1 MSTTAAARA
10 GGAGPVGS
18 IVTVTPHLDLAFMH
32 HPVVG
37 THLSRRMA
45 RYPFVLTGAFRIDEQ
60 PADMV
65 TTILQSA
72 SGAILG
78 ADRLLQKILVGA
90 GASGHVTSQ
99 AALAVHR
106 MDEEITAED
115 HITVSVEAGGFLEYL
130 PAPRVLFPGSAL
142 NQSMAIDIAEDGT
155 AVIGDSFI
163 VYDPDHRG
171 ASFRHYKSAVVI
183 RRPSGQLL
191 AADHF
196 DLRRLP
202 SGYGKSFRVIA
213 YGTLLILIK
222 ESPGGFAAL
231 GHSIETAAEGT
242 GRMAA
247 ASLLPRHAGLSIRIA
262 AEDGQAL
269 REAMTAA
276 WAMTRLHLTG
286 KPPNRR
292 RI

>member
-1 MSTTAAARA
+1 MRAREQGSLESTVHAAMSTTAAARVGV
-10 GGAGPVGS
+10 GGPAGS
-18 IVTVTPHLDLAFMH
+18 IVTATPHLDLAFTH

-37 THLSRRMA
+37 TRLSRRMA

-60 PADMV
+60 PVDMV

-78 ADRLLQKILVGA
+78 VDRLVQKILVGA

-106 MDEEITAED
+106 MDEKITAED
-115 HITVSVEAGGFLEYL
+115 HITLSVEAGGFLEYL

-142 NQSMAIDIAEDGT
+142 SQSMAIDIAEDGT

-163 VYDPDHRG
+163 AYDPEHRG
-171 ASFRHYKSAVVI
+171 ASFRHYKSGVVI
-183 RRPSGQLL
+183 RRPNGHVL

-222 ESPGGFAAL
+222 ENPEGFAAL
-231 GHSIETAAEGT
+231 GRAIETAAQGS

-247 ASLLPRHAGLSIRIA
+247 ASLLPRHAGLCSADR
-262 AEDGQAL
+262 G
-269 REAMTAA
+269 
-276 WAMTRLHLTG
+276 
-286 KPPNRR
+286 RR
-292 RI
+292 RSGLA

>member
-1 MSTTAAARA
+1 MNMTAAARA

-18 IVTVTPHLDLAFMH
+18 IATVTPHLDLAFVR

-37 THLSRRMA
+37 THLSRRLA

-78 ADRLLQKILVGA
+78 VDRLLQKILVGA

-106 MDEEITAED
+106 MDEQITAED
-115 HITVSVEAGGFLEYL
+115 HITLSVEAGGFLEYL

-142 NQSMAIDIAEDGT
+142 NQSMAIDIAEDGA

-163 VYDPDHRG
+163 VYDPEHRG
-171 ASFRHYKSAVVI
+171 ASFRHYKNAVVI

-191 AADHF
+191 AVDHF

-202 SGYGKSFRVIA
+202 SGYGKSFKVLA

-222 ESPGGFAAL
+222 DTPEGFAAL
-231 GHSIETAAEGT
+231 GRSVETAAQGA

-247 ASLLPRHAGLSIRIA
+247 ASLLPRRAGLSIRIA
-262 AEDGQAL
+262 AEDGQGL

-276 WAMTRLHLTG
+276 WATTRLHLTG

>member
-1 MSTTAAARA
+1 MNMTAAARA

-18 IVTVTPHLDLAFMH
+18 IATVTPHLDLAFTH

-37 THLSRRMA
+37 THLSRRSA
-45 RYPFVLTGAFRIDEQ
+45 RYPFVLTGAFRIDEP

-65 TTILQSA
+65 TTIVQSA
-72 SGAILG
+72 SGTLLG
-78 ADRLLQKILVGA
+78 VDRLLQKILVGA

-106 MDEEITAED
+106 MDEAITAED
-115 HITVSVEAGGFLEYL
+115 HITLSVEAGGFLEYL

-142 NQSMAIDIAEDGT
+142 NQSMAIDIAEDGA

-163 VYDPDHRG
+163 VYDPEHRG
-171 ASFRHYKSAVVI
+171 ASFRHYKGAVEI
-183 RRPSGQLL
+183 RRPNGQLL
-191 AADHF
+191 AVDHF

-222 ESPGGFAAL
+222 DKPEGFAVL
-231 GHSIETAAEGT
+231 GRSIETAAQGK
-242 GRMAA
+242 GRIAA

-262 AEDGQAL
+262 AEGGQGWG
-269 REAMTAA
+269 EAISAA

>member
-1 MSTTAAARA
+1 MNMTAAVRA
-10 GGAGPVGS
+10 GGGGPVGS
-18 IVTVTPHLDLAFMH
+18 IATVTPHLDLAFTH

-37 THLSRRMA
+37 THLSRRLA
-45 RYPFVLTGAFRIDEQ
+45 RYPFVLTGAFRIDER

-72 SGAILG
+72 SGAVLG
-78 ADRLLQKILVGA
+78 VDRLSQKILVGA
-90 GASGHVTSQ
+90 GASGHVTGQ

-106 MDEEITAED
+106 MDEAITAED
-115 HITVSVEAGGFLEYL
+115 HIALSVEAGGFLEYL

-142 NQSMAIDIAEDGT
+142 HQSMTIDIAEDGT
-155 AVIGDSFI
+155 AVIGDSFM
-163 VYDPDHRG
+163 VYDPEHRE

-183 RRPSGQLL
+183 RRPGGQVL
-191 AADHF
+191 AVDHV

-202 SGYGKSFRVIA
+202 SGYGKSFKVVA

-222 ESPGGFAAL
+222 DTLEGFAAL
-231 GHSIETAAEGT
+231 GRSIETAAQGT

-269 REAMTAA
+269 REAMTAS
-276 WAMTRLHLTG
+276 WAMTRLDFTG
-286 KPPNRR
+286 KPPSRR
-292 RI
+292 RT

>member
-1 MSTTAAARA
+1 MSTTAAARVGVGGPA
-10 GGAGPVGS
+10 GSV
-18 IVTVTPHLDLAFMH
+18 VTVTPHLDLAFTH

-37 THLSRRMA
+37 THLSRRLA

-78 ADRLLQKILVGA
+78 VDRLLQNILVGT

-106 MDEEITAED
+106 MDEEFTAKD
-115 HITVSVEAGGFLEYL
+115 HITIAVEAGAFLEYL

-142 NQSMAIDIAEDGT
+142 SQSMAIDIAEDGA

-163 VYDPDHRG
+163 VYDPEHRG
-171 ASFRHYKSAVVI
+171 ASFRHYKGALVI
-183 RRPSGQLL
+183 RRPGGHVL
-191 AADHF
+191 AVDHF

-202 SGYGKSFRVIA
+202 SGNGKSFRVIG

-222 ESPGGFAAL
+222 ESPEGFAAL
-231 GHSIETAAEGT
+231 GRSIETAAQGS
-242 GRMAA
+242 GRMVA

-262 AEDGQAL
+262 TEDGQGL

-276 WAMTRLHLTG
+276 WATTRLHLTG

>member
-1 MSTTAAARA
+1 MSTTAAAHI
-10 GGAGPVGS
+10 GVGDPVGS
-18 IVTVTPHLDLAFMH
+18 VVTAAPHLDLAFVH

-37 THLSRRMA
+37 THLSRRLA

-78 ADRLLQKILVGA
+78 VDRLLQNILVGA

-115 HITVSVEAGGFLEYL
+115 HITIAVEADGFLEYL

-142 NQSMAIDIAEDGT
+142 SQSMVIDIAEDGI

-163 VYDPDHRG
+163 AYDPEHRG
-171 ASFRHYKSAVVI
+171 ASFRHYKGALVI
-183 RRPSGQLL
+183 RRPGGHML
-191 AADHF
+191 AVDHF

-222 ESPGGFAAL
+222 DTPEGFAAL
-231 GHSIETAAEGT
+231 GRSIEAAVQGS

-247 ASLLPRHAGLSIRIA
+247 ASLLPRHAGLSIGIA
-262 AEDGQAL
+262 AEDGQGL
-269 REAMTAA
+269 REAMAAA
-276 WAMTRLHLTG
+276 WATTRLHLTG

>member
-1 MSTTAAARA
+1 MNTTAAARV

-18 IVTVTPHLDLAFMH
+18 IAAVTPHLDLAFMH

-37 THLSRRMA
+37 TRLSRRSA
-45 RYPFVLTGAFRIDEQ
+45 RYPFVLTGAFRLDER

-78 ADRLLQKILVGA
+78 VDRLVQKILVGA

-99 AALAVHR
+99 AALSVHR
-106 MDEEITAED
+106 MDEAITAED
-115 HITVSVEAGGFLEYL
+115 HITLSVEAGGFLEYL

-142 NQSMAIDIAEDGT
+142 NQSMAIDIAEDGA

-163 VYDPDHRG
+163 VYDPEHRG
-171 ASFRHYKSAVVI
+171 ASFRHYKGAVEI
-183 RRPSGQLL
+183 RRPSGRVL
-191 AADHF
+191 AVDHF
-196 DLRRLP
+196 DLRRPP
-202 SGYGKSFRVIA
+202 SGYGKSFRAIA

-222 ESPGGFAAL
+222 QNPEGFAAL
-231 GHSIETAAEGT
+231 GRSIETAAQGS

-247 ASLLPRHAGLSIRIA
+247 ASLLPRRAGLSVRIA
-262 AEDGQAL
+262 AQDGQGL

>member
-1 MSTTAAARA
+1 MNMTAAARA

-18 IVTVTPHLDLAFMH
+18 IATVTPHLDLAFTH

-37 THLSRRMA
+37 THLSRRLA

-60 PADMV
+60 PADML

-78 ADRLLQKILVGA
+78 FDRLLQKILVGA

-99 AALAVHR
+99 AAVAVHR
-106 MDEEITAED
+106 MDEAITAED
-115 HITVSVEAGGFLEYL
+115 HITLSVEAGGFLEYL

-142 NQSMAIDIAEDGT
+142 HQSMTIDTAEDGT
-155 AVIGDSFI
+155 AVIGDSFMA
-163 VYDPDHRG
+163 YDPEHRG

-183 RRPSGQLL
+183 RRPGGQVL

-202 SGYGKSFRVIA
+202 SGYGKSFKVLA

-222 ESPGGFAAL
+222 DTLEGFAAL
-231 GHSIETAAEGT
+231 GSSIETAAQGT
-242 GRMAA
+242 GRIAA

>member
-1 MSTTAAARA
+1 MSTTLAARLA
-10 GGAGPVGS
+10 KPL
-18 IVTVTPHLDLAFMH
+18 TVTPHLDLAFTH

-37 THLSRRMA
+37 THLSRRLA
-45 RYPFVLTGAFRIDEQ
+45 RYPFVLTGTFRIDER
-60 PADMV
+60 PAGMV

-78 ADRLLQKILVGA
+78 VDRLLQKILVGA
-90 GASGHVTSQ
+90 GAAGHVTGQ

-106 MDEEITAED
+106 MDEAIMAED
-115 HITVSVEAGGFLEYL
+115 HVTVSVEADGFLEYL

-142 NQSMAIDIAEDGT
+142 NQSMTIDIAEDGT

-163 VYDPDHRG
+163 VYDPQHQG
-171 ASFRHYKSAVVI
+171 ASFRQYKGAIVI
-183 RRPSGQLL
+183 RRPGGRVL
-191 AADHF
+191 AVDHF
-196 DLRRLP
+196 DLRSLP
-202 SGYGKSFRVIA
+202 SGYGQSFRVVA
-213 YGTLLILIK
+213 YGTLLILTK
-222 ESPGGFAAL
+222 DTAEGFAAL
-231 GHSIETAAEGT
+231 VRSIETAAQGN

-247 ASLLPRHAGLSIRIA
+247 ASLLPRHAGLSLRIA

-276 WAMTRLHLTG
+276 WAATRLHLTG
-286 KPPNRR
+286 KSPDRR

>member
-1 MSTTAAARA
+1 MSTTAAARVGV
-10 GGAGPVGS
+10 GGPAGS

-37 THLSRRMA
+37 TRLSRRMA

-78 ADRLLQKILVGA
+78 VDRLVQKILVGA

-106 MDEEITAED
+106 MDEKITAED
-115 HITVSVEAGGFLEYL
+115 HITLSVEAGGFLEYL

-142 NQSMAIDIAEDGT
+142 SQSMAIDIAEDGT

-163 VYDPDHRG
+163 AYDPEHRG

-183 RRPSGQLL
+183 RRPNGHVL

-213 YGTLLILIK
+213 YGTLLILIN
-222 ESPGGFAAL
+222 ENPEGFAAL
-231 GHSIETAAEGT
+231 GRAIETAAQGS

-247 ASLLPRHAGLSIRIA
+247 ASLLPRHAGLSVRIA
-262 AEDGQAL
+262 AEDGQGL

-276 WAMTRLHLTG
+276 WAATRLHLTG

>member
-10 GGAGPVGS
+10 GSGGHVGS
-18 IVTVTPHLDLAFMH
+18 IATVTPHLDLAFVH

-37 THLSRRMA
+37 THLSRRLA
-45 RYPFVLTGAFRIDEQ
+45 RYPFVLTGAFRVDEQ

-78 ADRLLQKILVGA
+78 VDRLLQNILVGT
-90 GASGHVTSQ
+90 GASGHVTGQ

-115 HITVSVEAGGFLEYL
+115 HITIAVEAGGFLEYL

-142 NQSMAIDIAEDGT
+142 SQSMAIDIAEDGT

-163 VYDPDHRG
+163 VYDPEHRG
-171 ASFRHYKSAVVI
+171 ATFRHYKGALVI
-183 RRPSGQLL
+183 RRPGGHVL
-191 AADHF
+191 AVDHF

-222 ESPGGFAAL
+222 DTPEGFAAL
-231 GHSIETAAEGT
+231 GRSIETAAQGS
-242 GRMAA
+242 GRIAA
-247 ASLLPRHAGLSIRIA
+247 ASLLPRQAGLSIRIA
-262 AEDGQAL
+262 AEDGQGL

-276 WAMTRLHLTG
+276 WATTRLHLTG
-286 KPPNRR
+286 KSPNRR

>member
-1 MSTTAAARA
+1 MSTTAAAHA
-10 GGAGPVGS
+10 GVGGPVGS
-18 IVTVTPHLDLAFMH
+18 IAAVAPHLDLAFTH

-37 THLSRRMA
+37 THLSRRLA

-65 TTILQSA
+65 TTIVQSA
-72 SGAILG
+72 SGALLG
-78 ADRLLQKILVGA
+78 VDRLLQKILVGA

-106 MDEEITAED
+106 MDEAITAED
-115 HITVSVEAGGFLEYL
+115 HITLSVEAGGFLEYL

-142 NQSMAIDIAEDGT
+142 HQSMAIDIAEDGT

-163 VYDPDHRG
+163 VYDPEHRG
-171 ASFRHYKSAVVI
+171 ASFRHYKSAVAI
-183 RRPSGQLL
+183 RRPNGQLL
-191 AADHF
+191 AVDRF

-222 ESPGGFAAL
+222 DKPEGFAVL
-231 GHSIETAAEGT
+231 GRSIETAAQGK
-242 GRMAA
+242 GRIAA
-247 ASLLPRHAGLSIRIA
+247 ASLLPRHTGLSIRIA
-262 AEDGQAL
+262 AEDGQGL

-292 RI
+292 RF

>member
-1 MSTTAAARA
+1 MSTTAAARI

-18 IVTVTPHLDLAFMH
+18 IATVAPHLDLAFMH

-37 THLSRRMA
+37 THLSRRSA

-72 SGAILG
+72 AGAILG
-78 ADRLLQKILVGA
+78 VDRLLQKISVGA

-99 AALAVHR
+99 AAVAVHR
-106 MDEEITAED
+106 MDEAITAED
-115 HITVSVEAGGFLEYL
+115 HIALSVEAGGFLEYL

-142 NQSMAIDIAEDGT
+142 SQSMAIDIAEDGT
-155 AVIGDSFI
+155 AVIGDSFM
-163 VYDPDHRG
+163 VYDPEDRG
-171 ASFRHYKSAVVI
+171 ASFRRYKSAVVI
-183 RRPSGQLL
+183 RRPDGHVL
-191 AADHF
+191 AVDHF

-202 SGYGKSFRVIA
+202 SGYGKSLRVIA

-222 ESPGGFAAL
+222 ENLEGLAAL
-231 GHSIETAAEGT
+231 GRSIETAAEGS

-247 ASLLPRHAGLSIRIA
+247 ASLLPRRAGLSVRIA
-262 AEDGQAL
+262 AEDGQGL

>member
-1 MSTTAAARA
+1 
-10 GGAGPVGS
+10 
-18 IVTVTPHLDLAFMH
+18 L
-32 HPVVG
+32 
-37 THLSRRMA
+37 A

-78 ADRLLQKILVGA
+78 VDRLLQNILVGT

-115 HITVSVEAGGFLEYL
+115 HITVAVEADGFLEYL

-142 NQSMAIDIAEDGT
+142 SQSMVIDIAEDGV

-163 VYDPDHRG
+163 VYDPEHRG
-171 ASFRHYKSAVVI
+171 ASFRHYKGALVI
-183 RRPSGQLL
+183 RRPGGHML
-191 AADHF
+191 AVDHF

-222 ESPGGFAAL
+222 DTPEGFAAL
-231 GHSIETAAEGT
+231 GRSIETAAQGS

-262 AEDGQAL
+262 AEDGQGL

-276 WAMTRLHLTG
+276 WADPIAPHRQAAQSPPHLKRTTPATNQG
-286 KPPNRR
+286 AAPLRR
-292 RI
+292 

>member
-1 MSTTAAARA
+1 MNMTAAARV
-10 GGAGPVGS
+10 GAPS
-18 IVTVTPHLDLAFMH
+18 IVTATPHLDLAFMH

-37 THLSRRMA
+37 THLSRRLA
-45 RYPFVLTGAFRIDEQ
+45 RYPFVLTGSFRIDEQ

-78 ADRLLQKILVGA
+78 VDRLVQKILVGA
-90 GASGHVTSQ
+90 RASGHVTSQ

-106 MDEEITAED
+106 MDEEIMAEE
-115 HITVSVEAGGFLEYL
+115 HIRISVETGGFLEYL

-142 NQSMAIDIAEDGT
+142 NQSMAIDIAEDSA

-163 VYDPDHRG
+163 AYDPEHRG
-171 ASFRHYKSAVVI
+171 ASFRHYKGAVVI
-183 RRPSGQLL
+183 RRPSGHVL
-191 AADHF
+191 AVDHF

-202 SGYGKSFRVIA
+202 SGHGKSFRVIA
-213 YGTLLILIK
+213 YGTLLVLIK
-222 ESPGGFAAL
+222 DKPEGFAAL
-231 GHSIETAAEGT
+231 GRSIENAAQGK
-242 GRMAA
+242 GRIAA

-262 AEDGQAL
+262 AEDGHGL

-286 KPPNRR
+286 KSPDRR

>member
-10 GGAGPVGS
+10 GVGGPVES
-18 IVTVTPHLDLAFMH
+18 IATVAPHLDLAFMH

-37 THLSRRMA
+37 THLSRRLA
-45 RYPFVLTGAFRIDEQ
+45 RYPFVLTGAFRIDQQ

-106 MDEEITAED
+106 MDEAITAED
-115 HITVSVEAGGFLEYL
+115 HITLSVEAGGFLEYL

-163 VYDPDHRG
+163 VYDPEHRG
-171 ASFRHYKSAVVI
+171 ASFRHYKSAVAI

-202 SGYGKSFRVIA
+202 SGYGKSFRVIG

-222 ESPGGFAAL
+222 QDPEGFAAL
-231 GHSIETAAEGT
+231 GRSIETAAQGS
-242 GRMAA
+242 GRLAA
-247 ASLLPRHAGLSIRIA
+247 ASLLPRRAGLSVRIA
-262 AEDGQAL
+262 AEDGQGL

-276 WAMTRLHLTG
+276 WAATRLHLTG

>member
-1 MSTTAAARA
+1 MSTTAAAHA
-10 GGAGPVGS
+10 GVGGPVGS
-18 IVTVTPHLDLAFMH
+18 IAAVAPHLDLAFTH

-37 THLSRRMA
+37 THLSRRLA

-72 SGAILG
+72 SGALLG
-78 ADRLLQKILVGA
+78 VDRLLQKILVGT

-99 AALAVHR
+99 AAVAVHR
-106 MDEEITAED
+106 MDEAITAED
-115 HITVSVEAGGFLEYL
+115 HITLSVEAGGFLEYL

-142 NQSMAIDIAEDGT
+142 HQSMAIDIAEDGT

-163 VYDPDHRG
+163 VYDPEHRG
-171 ASFRHYKSAVVI
+171 ASFRHYKSAVAI
-183 RRPSGQLL
+183 RRPNGPLL
-191 AADHF
+191 AVDHF

-222 ESPGGFAAL
+222 DKPEGFAAL
-231 GHSIETAAEGT
+231 AHSIETAAQGS
-242 GRMAA
+242 GRLAA
-247 ASLLPRHAGLSIRIA
+247 ASLLPRHAGLAIRIA
-262 AEDGQAL
+262 AEDGQGL

-286 KPPNRR
+286 KSPNRR
-292 RI
+292 RT

>member
-1 MSTTAAARA
+1 MSVTAAARV
-10 GGAGPVGS
+10 GHAGPVGS
-18 IVTVTPHLDLAFMH
+18 IATVTPHLDLAFTH

-37 THLSRRMA
+37 THLSRRSA

-60 PADMV
+60 PAGMV

-78 ADRLLQKILVGA
+78 VDRLLQKILVGA
-90 GASGHVTSQ
+90 GAAGHVTGQ

-106 MDEEITAED
+106 MDEAIMAED

-142 NQSMAIDIAEDGT
+142 NQSMTIDIAEDGT

-163 VYDPDHRG
+163 AYDPEHRG
-171 ASFRHYKSAVVI
+171 ASFRHYKGAIAI
-183 RRPSGQLL
+183 RRPSGQVL
-191 AADHF
+191 AVDHF

-202 SGYGKSFRVIA
+202 AGYGKSFRAIA
-213 YGTLLILIK
+213 YGTLLILIRNTS
-222 ESPGGFAAL
+222 EGFAAL
-231 GHSIETAAEGT
+231 GRSIETAAQGT
-242 GRMAA
+242 GRMAG
-247 ASLLPRHAGLSIRIA
+247 ASLLPRHAGLAIRIA
-262 AEDGQAL
+262 AEDGQGL
-269 REAMTAA
+269 REATTAA

-286 KPPNRR
+286 KAPNRR

>member
-1 MSTTAAARA
+1 
-10 GGAGPVGS
+10 
-18 IVTVTPHLDLAFMH
+18 MH

-37 THLSRRMA
+37 THLSRRLA

-115 HITVSVEAGGFLEYL
+115 HITLSVEAGGFLEYL

-163 VYDPDHRG
+163 VYDPEHRG
-171 ASFRHYKSAVVI
+171 ASFRHYKGAVEI
-183 RRPSGQLL
+183 RRPSGQVL
-191 AADHF
+191 AVDHF

-222 ESPGGFAAL
+222 DN
-231 GHSIETAAEGT
+231 T
-242 GRMAA
+242 
-247 ASLLPRHAGLSIRIA
+247 
-262 AEDGQAL
+262 
-269 REAMTAA
+269 
-276 WAMTRLHLTG
+276 
-286 KPPNRR
+286 
-292 RI
+292 

>member
-1 MSTTAAARA
+1 MNTAAAR
-10 GGAGPVGS
+10 VGMGSQVES
-18 IVTVTPHLDLAFMH
+18 IVTAPHLDLAFTH

-37 THLSRRMA
+37 THLSRRLA
-45 RYPFVLTGAFRIDEQ
+45 RYPFVLTGAFKIDER

-78 ADRLLQKILVGA
+78 VDRLRQKILVGA

-99 AALAVHR
+99 SALAVHR
-106 MDEEITAED
+106 MDEEIIAQD
-115 HITVSVEAGGFLEYL
+115 HIILSVEAGGFLEYL

-142 NQSMAIDIAEDGT
+142 SQSMTVDIAEDGA

-163 VYDPDHRG
+163 AYDPEHRG
-171 ASFRHYKSAVVI
+171 ASFRRYRGALVI
-183 RRPSGQLL
+183 RRPGGHVL
-191 AADHF
+191 AVDDF
-196 DLRRLP
+196 DLRKLP
-202 SGYGKSFRVIA
+202 SGYGKSFRVVG
-213 YGTLLILIK
+213 YGTLLVLIK
-222 ESPGGFAAL
+222 ENPEGFVAL
-231 GHSIETAAEGT
+231 GRSIETAAQGS

-247 ASLLPRHAGLSIRIA
+247 ASLLPRHAGLAIRIA
-262 AEDGQAL
+262 AEDGQGL

-276 WAMTRLHLTG
+276 WAATRLHLTG
-286 KPPNRR
+286 KSPDRR

>member
-1 MSTTAAARA
+1 MSTTAAARV
-10 GGAGPVGS
+10 GVGGPVGS
-18 IVTVTPHLDLAFMH
+18 VVTVTPHLDLAFVH

-37 THLSRRMA
+37 THLSRRLA

-78 ADRLLQKILVGA
+78 VDRLLQNILVGTS
-90 GASGHVTSQ
+90 ASGHVTSQ

-115 HITVSVEAGGFLEYL
+115 HITIAVEAGGFLEYL

-142 NQSMAIDIAEDGT
+142 SQSMTIDIAEDGV

-163 VYDPDHRG
+163 VYDPEHRG
-171 ASFRHYKSAVVI
+171 ASFRHYKGALVI
-183 RRPSGQLL
+183 RRPDGRML
-191 AADHF
+191 AVDHF

-222 ESPGGFAAL
+222 DTPEGFAAL
-231 GHSIETAAEGT
+231 GRSIETAAQGS

-247 ASLLPRHAGLSIRIA
+247 ASLLPRHAGLAIRIA
-262 AEDGQAL
+262 AEDGQGL
-269 REAMTAA
+269 REATTAA
-276 WAMTRLHLTG
+276 WATTRLHLTG

>member
-1 MSTTAAARA
+1 
-10 GGAGPVGS
+10 V
-18 IVTVTPHLDLAFMH
+18 H

-37 THLSRRMA
+37 THLSRRLA

-78 ADRLLQKILVGA
+78 VDRLLQNILVGTS
-90 GASGHVTSQ
+90 ASGHVTSQ

-115 HITVSVEAGGFLEYL
+115 HITIAVEAGGFLEYL

-142 NQSMAIDIAEDGT
+142 SQSMTIDIAEDGV

-163 VYDPDHRG
+163 VYDPEHRG
-171 ASFRHYKSAVVI
+171 ASFRHYKGALVI
-183 RRPSGQLL
+183 RRPDGRML
-191 AADHF
+191 AVDHF

-222 ESPGGFAAL
+222 DTPEGFAAL
-231 GHSIETAAEGT
+231 GRSIETAAQGS

-247 ASLLPRHAGLSIRIA
+247 ASLLPRHAGLAIRIA
-262 AEDGQAL
+262 AEDGQGL

-276 WAMTRLHLTG
+276 WTTTRLHLTG

>member
-1 MSTTAAARA
+1 MNTTPAAHV
-10 GGAGPVGS
+10 GGPMLS
-18 IVTVTPHLDLAFMH
+18 IATVTPHLDLAFTH

-37 THLSRRMA
+37 THLSRRSA
-45 RYPFVLTGAFRIDEQ
+45 RYPFVLTGAFRIDQ
-60 PADMV
+60 RPADMV

-72 SGAILG
+72 SGAVLG
-78 ADRLLQKILVGA
+78 VDRLLQKILVGA

-99 AALAVHR
+99 AAVAVHR
-106 MDEEITAED
+106 MDKDITAED
-115 HITVSVEAGGFLEYL
+115 HVALSVEASGFLEYL

-142 NQSMAIDIAEDGT
+142 HQSMAIDIAEDGV

-163 VYDPDHRG
+163 VYDPEHRG
-171 ASFRHYKSAVVI
+171 ASFRHYKNAVVI
-183 RRPSGQLL
+183 RRPAGQVL
-191 AADHF
+191 AVDHF

-222 ESPGGFAAL
+222 ETPEGFAAL
-231 GHSIETAAEGT
+231 GRSIETAAQGS
-242 GRMAA
+242 GRLAA
-247 ASLLPRHAGLSIRIA
+247 ASLLPRCAGLAIRIA
-262 AEDGQAL
+262 AEDGQGL

-286 KPPNRR
+286 KLPDRR